1 MFLCR
6 EKTFTTHNYSSRSD
20 EGLALETGQLC
31 NSLRWLIYFINSVDN
46 TKIILLYSPTDAAQ
60 TVICKAAP
68 TPIRMFRSGKT
79 SCSRL
84 LLLLIEIL
92 SKSTKKKFLVISC
105 GTYYDLGSDRQKG
118 RGSMLVYEKTAYT
131 YNLKTGEK

>member
-6 EKTFTTHNYSSRSD
+6 GKTFTTHNYSSRSD

-60 TVICKAAP
+60 TVICKAVP

-84 LLLLIEIL
+84 LLFLIEIL
-92 SKSTKKKFLVISC
+92 SKVQKKKFPVISC

>member
-46 TKIILLYSPTDAAQ
+46 TKIILLYSPIDAAH

-68 TPIRMFRSGKT
+68 TPICMFRSGKT

-84 LLLLIEIL
+84 ILLLIEIL
-92 SKSTKKKFLVISC
+92 SKSTKKKFLVILC

-118 RGSMLVYEKTAYT
+118 RGSMLVYEKTAYAH
-131 YNLKTGEK
+131 NLKT

>member
-20 EGLALETGQLC
+20 LSQLC
-31 NSLRWLIYFINSVDN
+31 NSLRWLVYFINSVDN
-46 TKIILLYSPTDAAQ
+46 TKITLLYSPTDSAQ

-79 SCSRL
+79 TCSRL

-92 SKSTKKKFLVISC
+92 SKITKKKFLVISC
-105 GTYYDLGSDRQKG
+105 GTYHDLGSDRQKG
-118 RGSMLVYEKTAYT
+118 RGSVLVYEKTAYA
-131 YNLKTGEK
+131 YNLKT